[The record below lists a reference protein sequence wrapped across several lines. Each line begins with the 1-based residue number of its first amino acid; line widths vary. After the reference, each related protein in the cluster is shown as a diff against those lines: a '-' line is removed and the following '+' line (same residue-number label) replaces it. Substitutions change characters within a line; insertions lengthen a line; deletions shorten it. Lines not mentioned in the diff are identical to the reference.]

1 MDSAVREI
9 IMENA
14 VDTRKYKF
22 IDRGLYVKYIYQ
34 RTV

>member
-14 VDTRKYKF
+14 VETRKYKF
-22 IDRGLYVKYIYQ
+22 IDRGWYVK
-34 RTV
+34 